1 MNFEKR
7 VEIRFL
13 NYFGLILKETNNSEH
28 FSILLVE
35 ADVLVSV
42 AIEYFTYLTSMGMRI
57 KFMFSKKATKI
68 DEIFTVNVVS
78 VKSRVKISS
87 IFVALLENTNFKK
100 CAVLIFDGVNSVL
113 EMWDKHIHPS

>member
-57 KFMFSKKATKI
+57 PT
-68 DEIFTVNVVS
+68 D
-78 VKSRVKISS
+78 
-87 IFVALLENTNFKK
+87 
-100 CAVLIFDGVNSVL
+100 
-113 EMWDKHIHPS
+113 